1 MDNVFV
7 EISEELDCYLVEY
20 GREEADNSKLSQM
33 DCLKTRILA
42 ADVF

>member
-20 GREEADNSKLSQM
+20 GGGQ
-33 DCLKTRILA
+33 LKTLA
-42 ADVF
+42 NGLP